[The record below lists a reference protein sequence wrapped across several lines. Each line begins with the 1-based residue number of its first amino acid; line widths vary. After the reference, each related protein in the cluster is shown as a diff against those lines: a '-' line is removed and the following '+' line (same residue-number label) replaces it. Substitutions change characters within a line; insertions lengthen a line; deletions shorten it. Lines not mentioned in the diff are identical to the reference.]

1 MQSPRGVCDNYAKCG
16 AFGLC
21 NEDGA
26 ATQFC
31 SCVVGFSPASPSQWS
46 MRETSGG
53 CRRDVPLECG
63 GNGTTTDGFRVLQG
77 VKLPDTE
84 NATVD
89 MSTTVE
95 QCRARCLANCSCVAY
110 AAADIR
116 GSGSGCVM
124 WKDGIVDLRYVENG
138 QDLYVR
144 LAKVESGKQKLQ
156 R

>member
-1 MQSPRGVCDNYAKCG
+1 
-16 AFGLC
+16 
-21 NEDGA
+21 
-26 ATQFC
+26 
-31 SCVVGFSPASPSQWS
+31 

-110 AAADIR
+110 APADIR
-116 GSGSGCVM
+116 GDGGGSGCVM
-124 WKDGIVDLRYVENG
+124 WKDVIVDVRYVEDG
-138 QDLYVR
+138 QELYVR
-144 LAKVESGKQKLQ
+144 LAKSELGTGKH
-156 R
+156 RIITFFRV